1 MIIWI
6 ASYPKSGNTW
16 VRAFLT
22 SLLFKKEEGTSFK
35 DFIKIN
41 IYPRRTHLKKYTKS
55 FNNLN
60 EISKFWI
67 QTQRNINNDGKV
79 KFLKTHHATCKI
91 NGNNFTNTETTLG
104 RIYVVRD
111 PRNVVSS
118 FKYHFSLKSVDEA
131 VKILFNK
138 LQLIGNQEK
147 SQDITRYTDNKV
159 CTFISSWSHHYNSW
173 KINWGNNLLIQY
185 ENLILD
191 PEKEFGKIK
200 DYLER
205 LMKLKIDKKKFL
217 NTIKENSF
225 DKLKELENK
234 FGFAES
240 AYNYSSKER
249 KKFFNLGPENDWKK
263 ILDKEIVKK
272 IEKEFQ
278 SEMKELGYL

>member
-41 IYPRRTHLKKYTKS
+41 IYPRRTHLKKYTRN
-55 FNNLN
+55 FNNLGK
-60 EISKFWI
+60 ISKFWI

-79 KFLKTHHATCKI
+79 KFLKTHNATFKI
-91 NGNNFTNTETTLG
+91 NGNNFTNTENTLG
-104 RIYVVRD
+104 SIYVVRD

-118 FKYHFSLKSVDEA
+118 YKYHFSLKSVDEA
-131 VKILFNK
+131 VKVLFNK

-147 SQDITRYTDNKV
+147 SPDITRYTDNQV
-159 CTFISSWSHHYNSW
+159 CTFISSWGHHYNSW
-173 KINWGNNLLIQY
+173 KINWGNNLLIKY

-217 NTIKENSF
+217 NAIKENSF

-234 FGFAES
+234 SGFAES
-240 AYNYSSKER
+240 AYNYSSKEK
-249 KKFFNLGPENDWKK
+249 KKFFNLGPKNDWKK